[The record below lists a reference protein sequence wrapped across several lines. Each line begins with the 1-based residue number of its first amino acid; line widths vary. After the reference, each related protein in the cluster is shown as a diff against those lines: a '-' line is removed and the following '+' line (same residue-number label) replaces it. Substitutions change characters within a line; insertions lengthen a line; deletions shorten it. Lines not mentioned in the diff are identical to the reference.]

1 MAAGMLQVCATPIG
15 NLEDVTLRLLRVLRE
30 ADLIAA
36 EDTRTTR
43 KLLSR
48 YEITTPLVSY
58 HAHSDERR
66 LAELLARL
74 EQGGRIALV
83 SEAGTPGIS
92 DPGLPLVEAALSAGV
107 HVEAVP
113 GPSAVVTA
121 LSIAG
126 LPTGRFAFEG
136 FLPLRGADRRRRLA
150 ELASERRTMVIYEAP
165 HRLLATLADLEAAL
179 GDRPAAVAREL
190 TKRFEEVYRGTLAEA
205 REHFS
210 SGERR
215 GEFTLV
221 VQGMGPSAAEA
232 GEATTGDPAAVA
244 STSLGEAALELVEQE
259 GIPLKV
265 AAQRVAAERGC
276 SRNAVYREALAR
288 RERGV

>member
-1 MAAGMLQVCATPIG
+1 MATGVLFVCATPIG

-30 ADLIAA
+30 VDLIAA

-48 YEITTPLVSY
+48 YEIATPLVSY
-58 HAHSDERR
+58 HAHSEQKR

-74 EQGGRIALV
+74 AEGQKVALV

-92 DPGLPLVEAALSAGV
+92 DPGLPLVEAALSAGIG
-107 HVEAVP
+107 VEAVP

-136 FLPLRGADRRRRLA
+136 FLPLRGADRRRRLR
-150 ELASERRTMVIYEAP
+150 ELAMERRTMVIYEAP
-165 HRLLATLADLEAAL
+165 HRLLATLADLEKAL

-190 TKRFEEVYRGTLAEA
+190 TKRFEEVFRGTLSAA
-205 REHFS
+205 RARFA

-221 VQGMGPSAAEA
+221 VQGLMGAAAEEEGPAEEAPA
-232 GEATTGDPAAVA
+232 GEV
-244 STSLGEAALELVEQE
+244 SLGEAALQLVERE
-259 GIPLKV
+259 GLSLKA

-276 SRNAVYREALAR
+276 SRNEVYRHALAC